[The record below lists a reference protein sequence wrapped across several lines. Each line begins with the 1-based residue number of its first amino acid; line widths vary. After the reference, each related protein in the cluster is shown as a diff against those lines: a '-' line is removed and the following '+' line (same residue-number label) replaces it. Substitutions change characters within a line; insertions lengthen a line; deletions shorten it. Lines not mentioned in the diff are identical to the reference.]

1 MVLDYT
7 MIARITLN
15 SFGFTDAKNLSV
27 KITTTYKICSEQ
39 LSSQK
44 HYDYGMRTVKSML
57 TAAVNLKRRYI
68 DENESILLLRAIN
81 AVDLIEF
88 LAYDLP
94 LFKNITNYFFPRTIL
109 PEPDYKELLKCLK
122 QQMTE
127 MNLKPHPYII
137 MKIIYWLHVW

>member
-27 KITTTYKICSEQ
+27 KITKAYKICSEQ

-44 HYDYGMRTVKSML
+44 HYNYGMRAVKSML

-81 AVDLIEF
+81 AVNLVKF

-94 LFKNITNYFFPRTIL
+94 LIKILQVIFSLELFCQNQIIKNYLN
-109 PEPDYKELLKCLK
+109 
-122 QQMTE
+122 
-127 MNLKPHPYII
+127 
-137 MKIIYWLHVW
+137 V